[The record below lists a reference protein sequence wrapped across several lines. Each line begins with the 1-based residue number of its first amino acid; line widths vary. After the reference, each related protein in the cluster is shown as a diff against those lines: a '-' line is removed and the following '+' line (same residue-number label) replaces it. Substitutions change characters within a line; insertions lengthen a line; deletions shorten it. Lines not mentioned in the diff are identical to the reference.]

1 MYDVGGQ
8 RTQRSKW
15 IHCFDDVTAIIFI
28 IALSEYNLRLAE
40 DNKTVS
46 LLYLKYTTVRL
57 EAKWVY
63 FLLSHRRVK
72 IPVIEV

>member
-1 MYDVGGQ
+1 MGGQ

-40 DNKTVS
+40 DNKTVRFYCDLS
-46 LLYLKYTTVRL
+46 NR
-57 EAKWVY
+57 EVY
-63 FLLSHRRVK
+63 YGGTGQNVLGDG
-72 IPVIEV
+72 P